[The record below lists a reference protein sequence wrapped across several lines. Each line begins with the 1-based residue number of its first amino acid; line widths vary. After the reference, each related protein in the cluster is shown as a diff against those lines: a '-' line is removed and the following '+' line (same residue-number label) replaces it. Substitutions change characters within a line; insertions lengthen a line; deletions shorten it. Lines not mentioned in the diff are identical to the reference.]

1 MAKIKLQYVHEY
13 VDRHGKP
20 RRYFRKDGK
29 RWPLPGAPGS
39 DVFMAAYQAC
49 LAGGDPS
56 PPDGGGA
63 GGGGKTAKLEGSFG
77 RLVTDFYASRMF
89 RDDLKTSSRRV
100 YRTVLEPLVAQHG
113 HRAVSSMTPDAAARI
128 IERIGSEK
136 PAMANLTRAV
146 LRKLMNFAVKSKM
159 ILANPVVGI
168 EPYKTGEHHTWTDIE
183 LRQYEGHWKV
193 GTRERLAYALLLY
206 TAQRVGDAA
215 AMTRSH
221 IQDNE
226 IYVVQEKTG
235 AELWIPIHPELE
247 LALKACQTKGFA
259 LIGKADGTPFTTS
272 GLGGFMARAIE
283 RAGLPE
289 RCVAHGLRKAMMRM
303 MAEGNATVKQIAGVS
318 GHKSLRE
325 IERYT
330 KAADQ
335 RKLARAGMDKV
346 GTQVANGKPQK

>member
-13 VDRHGKP
+13 VDRQGAV

-29 RWPLPGAPGS
+29 QTSLPGVPGS
-39 DVFMAAYQAC
+39 AEFMAAYQAC
-49 LAGGDPS
+49 LSSQPV
-56 PPDGGGA
+56 PTPV
-63 GGGGKTAKLEGSFG
+63 TQKLDGSFG
-77 RLVTDFYASRMF
+77 RLVADFYASRMF
-89 RDDLKTSSRRV
+89 RDDLKPSSRRI
-100 YRTVLEPLVAQHG
+100 YRSVLEPLAAQHG

-159 ILANPVVGI
+159 IVANPVVGI
-168 EPYKTGEHHTWTDIE
+168 EPYKMGEHHTWTDIE

-247 LALKACQTKGFA
+247 LALKACPTKGLA
-259 LIGKADGTPFTTS
+259 LVGKADGTPFTTS

-283 RAGLPE
+283 KAGLPE
-289 RCVAHGLRKAMMRM
+289 RCVPHGLRKAMMRM

-346 GTQVANGKPQK
+346 GTQVANGKPQKWLTREKS